1 MKRKN
6 HPSSSSVPKRPIDR
20 ESPQRDF
27 EKSSAS
33 KRLRQE
39 EKQPDKENKLNGE
52 DIQINPSS
60 SEDIQGEMKLIEG
73 NTCQVTEDSKNVKE
87 KKWFDFEEDKKIV
100 DTVLDILGDDLL
112 NSFEIPSRD
121 LKKLSSELKRKEKR
135 IQERWIYKIR
145 KWIKED
151 EENNTEYWRDLR
163 PAARDKRLKI
173 VRYFKRE
180 KAMRAESDEEE
191 DEKEYGVEKILNKR
205 TLDDG
210 SVEYKVQWESTWESL
225 DKLAGSAQLIQ
236 EFEAEHQQ
244 EDEDVELSE
253 ED

>member
-1 MKRKN
+1 MERKN

-27 EKSSAS
+27 ELEKSSVS
-33 KRLRQE
+33 KRLRLE
-39 EKQPDKENKLNGE
+39 EKLPGGEEHVNTLNLSLG
-52 DIQINPSS
+52 IQINPSS
-60 SEDIQGEMKLIEG
+60 PDDR
-73 NTCQVTEDSKNVKE
+73 QVDVRKHFN
-87 KKWFDFEEDKKIV
+87 FEEDQQIV
-100 DTVLDILGDDLL
+100 DKVLDNLGGDLL

-210 SVEYKVQWESTWESL
+210 SVEYKVQWEPTWEPL